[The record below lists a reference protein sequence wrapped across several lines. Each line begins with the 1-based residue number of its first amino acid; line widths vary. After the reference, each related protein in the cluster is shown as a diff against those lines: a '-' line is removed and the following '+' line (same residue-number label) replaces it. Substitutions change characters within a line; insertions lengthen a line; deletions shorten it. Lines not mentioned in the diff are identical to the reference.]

1 MRSKI
6 FLCFVIFL
14 TLFFLSGCT
23 KIEKKKNME
32 NSTDKKAVI
41 VIADEGFQDFE
52 YSETRAVLEKAGI
65 IITTADLKGDQAISK
80 SGDTIKV
87 DKKIEDIEI
96 KDFDALIFIGGP
108 GALEYVE
115 NKNVQQLVQQAISE
129 NKILGAICIAPEI
142 LAKAG
147 VLSGKKATV
156 WTDEFDK
163 TSIDVLRANAAEYIN
178 QAVVADG
185 RIITANGPSAS
196 SEFGQK
202 IVELLNQ

>member
-6 FLCFVIFL
+6 FLCFAIFL
-14 TLFFLSGCT
+14 TLFFLSGCA

-32 NSTDKKAVI
+32 NSTDKKAVL

-52 YSETRAVLEKAGI
+52 YSETKAVLEKAGI
-65 IITTADLKGDQAISK
+65 AVTTADLKGDQAISK

-96 KDFDALIFIGGP
+96 KDFDALVFIGGP
-108 GALEYVE
+108 GAAEYAD
-115 NKNVQQLVQQAISE
+115 NSSAHQLAKEAINE
-129 NKILGAICIAPEI
+129 NKILAAICIAPEI

-147 VLSGKKATV
+147 ILSGKKATV
-156 WTDEFDK
+156 WTDAFDK
-163 TSIDVLRANAAEYIN
+163 SSIDVLKTGGTEYIN

-185 RIITANGPSAS
+185 KIITANGPAAS